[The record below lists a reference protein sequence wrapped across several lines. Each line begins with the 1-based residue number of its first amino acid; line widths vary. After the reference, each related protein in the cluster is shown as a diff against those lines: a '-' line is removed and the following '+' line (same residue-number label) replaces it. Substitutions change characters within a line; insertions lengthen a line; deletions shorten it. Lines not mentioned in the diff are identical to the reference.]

1 MLLTGTKYRFI
12 RARSFENELSN
23 SQRRSHKMDM
33 NNIDAII
40 KRYDNAPAA
49 LLAIMQD
56 VQDAERYLPPEAMK
70 RIAQQLEIPITR
82 VYQMATFFESFH
94 LEPRGKHVCTVC
106 MGTACHVR
114 GAQRLVEQLER
125 DLDIPSGSTAKDL
138 SFTIEEVNCVGACA
152 LGPLVIIDDEY
163 HGTMT
168 SGSLQKVIKK
178 MKKADAKGGE

>member
-1 MLLTGTKYRFI
+1 
-12 RARSFENELSN
+12 
-23 SQRRSHKMDM
+23 MDIT
-33 NNIDAII
+33 NIDAII
-40 KRYDNAPAA
+40 DRYDSAPSA

-56 VQDAERYLPPEAMK
+56 VQDAERYLPKEAMT
-70 RIAQQLEIPITR
+70 RIAEKLEIPIAR

-125 DLDIPSGSTAKDL
+125 DFEIPSGGTTKDMM
-138 SFTIEEVNCVGACA
+138 FTIEEVNCVGACA
-152 LGPLVIIDDEY
+152 LGPLVIINGDY
-163 HGTMT
+163 HGNMT

-178 MKKADAKGGE
+178 IKKAEKGDN